1 MDTKNNSE
9 EKKVYIPKCPT
20 CGSPD
25 IRHLSSSETNLDLS
39 SNRKLHANLVCKTFI
54 CNNCGYAW

>member
-1 MDTKNNSE
+1 MDHKDTEQKPI
-9 EKKVYIPKCPT
+9 YIPKCPT

-25 IRHLSSSETNLDLS
+25 IRRVTSREANWRIEGAWANHP
-39 SNRKLHANLVCKTFI
+39 NLVCKTFI